1 MTVIRSS
8 PSNQK
13 VGYDEVSGEK
23 VFRVTTT
30 NQRPRL
36 LNAIN
41 NNQKLNPV
49 AQST

>member
-30 NQRPRL
+30 N
-36 LNAIN
+36 
-41 NNQKLNPV
+41 
-49 AQST
+49 